1 MSNTSLSPKGIAALL
16 GQVKPTMEALKK
28 EGIGSP
34 VSLEGLDDRAA
45 ALRAYLGPTDYSK
58 QLQQAQDAAKLQAAL
73 SLASRGFASMGATP
87 KRGESPF
94 ATIGRELL
102 APVGADLIPVST
114 DLMKR
119 KAAIDA
125 AKQAEDRQVKLAALT
140 QAQAEKKS
148 QESLALSLIETMT
161 KTLGTTNLSST
172 IKDNQQFSATVGD
185 KVLTAVGPVLVVKS
199 KDGKQQQIRTLG
211 SSTTLSGEVIPAG
224 TLVESVSKAP
234 EKATIRP
241 KPAFGQLYKDG
252 KFVDVKNVTVT
263 SKVGAD
269 NITPINNYFIR
280 TGTPGNVKMKNIT
293 ADFSEN
299 IGVHGKWTSGDDLYV
314 ADSER
319 VGNAGIQGVKD
330 GDKIQMFVR
339 SALPDMGG
347 TDEVQYRFKG
357 KDVTGKISPLLNTNA
372 VQTRDLDES
381 QKQAAGQTA
390 PTYGNKE
397 TLTLD
402 KDTVKLI
409 TGAKIGE
416 EVSVFYNTKDPSDRK
431 YTFRGTP
438 LDASIG
444 SQIAARP
451 LSKIQKIK
459 AGQEP
464 EKFTPGPDL
473 VVNVAVRDKL
483 KELGLKAKIGDKITT
498 TTGEVSGLQF
508 RFKDTP
514 ITGDVARLADAS
526 ELSPIDRQELGLD
539 LKEIQRVTNT
549 GPDSIKVGQVTIP
562 PNESAS
568 VPKIDLDA
576 LAGSDPGSRS
586 KLRVFDSSVDLQE
599 KEYVAKRSTNIAGT
613 QLNKGQSVSLTQEQ
627 FSKLPDNQKEALAQ
641 SSTEQESIRR
651 KVGVESVWKSVQD
664 LNASVLTQSGRTR
677 SPTETELNALSR
689 EFEGKRGSQLELR
702 KRILEMLQRRGPPA
716 PEIDTVNRATDGVEG
731 RAETFAEKN
740 QARLNRTVPRYNALV
755 ANGRIPNR
763 DYDQLRYIPKVAFAN
778 LTETGIPARDVNEK
792 WQAAIK
798 KIEDRRDKFKF
809 PDASDSA
816 AFTATARLKI
826 LTDYLLVSGDIDKSG
841 KLVGPFAKFG
851 ANVLADY
858 GEPFTS
864 SESKRFNQVITEM
877 RAALKTLSASEG
889 DDTRPSNYR
898 IALQEDLLP
907 LFTKPEV
914 LNINN
919 LKTISAKLSG
929 NIRSQFVPEFTIKN
943 VVPQSWVKAA
953 NQAGVKV
960 SLDPKTYAD
969 FLDPNSPQNRGD
981 LLISREEVLRS
992 IGKEPFSLEE
1002 FNALRVGQPLPL
1014 DANLNSYIKVS
1025 GPTTFNGNR
1034 VAGLVQMALPGT
1046 RKPDP
1051 SKSKYPFQYNT
1062 QANP

>member
-16 GQVKPTMEALKK
+16 SQVKPTMDALKA
-28 EGIGSP
+28 ENIGSP

-87 KRGESPF
+87 KKGESPF

-125 AKQAEDRQVKLAALT
+125 AKQTEDRQVKLAALT

-161 KTLGTTNLSST
+161 KSLGTTNLSST

-211 SSTTLSGEVIPAG
+211 DSKTLSGKVIPAG
-224 TLVESVSKAP
+224 TLVESVGKAP
-234 EKATIRP
+234 EKATVRP
-241 KPAFGQLYKDG
+241 EPVFGQVYKDG
-252 KFVDVKNVTVT
+252 KFVDVTNVTVT

-269 NITPINNYFIR
+269 NITPINTYFIQ
-280 TGTPGNVKMKNIT
+280 TGTPGNVEMENIT
-293 ADFSEN
+293 GNFFQN

-314 ADSER
+314 ADSEK
-319 VGNAGIQGVKD
+319 VGNAGIQGVRD

-339 SALPDMGG
+339 SALPDRGG
-347 TDEVQYRFKG
+347 IDEVQYRFKG
-357 KDVTGKISPLLNTNA
+357 KDVTGKISSLLNTNA
-372 VQTRDLDES
+372 VQTRDLDDS
-381 QKQAAGQTA
+381 QKQDAGQRA
-390 PTYGNKE
+390 PTYK
-397 TLTLD
+397 TQQKLVLD
-402 KDTVKLI
+402 KKTVQLFAKTLY
-409 TGAKIGE
+409 GAEIGE
-416 EVSVFYNTKDPSDRK
+416 EVTVEANTNDPSDVR
-431 YTFRGTP
+431 YMFRGTP

-444 SQIAARP
+444 SKIAARP
-451 LSKIQKIK
+451 LSKIQKIE

-483 KELGLKAKIGDKITT
+483 KGLGLTAKIGDKITT
-498 TTGEVSGLQF
+498 TTGDVSGLQF

-514 ITGDVARLADAS
+514 ITGAVARLADAS
-526 ELSPIDRQELGLD
+526 ELSPIDRQKLGLD

-562 PNESAS
+562 PNGSAS

-586 KLRVFDSSVDLQE
+586 KLRVFNSSVDLQE
-599 KEYVAKRSTNIAGT
+599 KEFVAKKSINIAGN

-627 FSKLPDNQKEALAQ
+627 FSKLPDNQKDALAQ

-664 LNASVLTQSGRTR
+664 LNEAVLTQSGKTR

-702 KRILEMLQRRGPPA
+702 KRILEMLQRRGPPGEVDSA
-716 PEIDTVNRATDGVEG
+716 NRATDGVE
-731 RAETFAEKN
+731 RQAETFAEKN
-740 QARLNRTVPRYNALV
+740 QARLNRTVPRYDALV
-755 ANGRIPNR
+755 DNGKLPNR

-826 LTDYLLVSGDIDKSG
+826 LTDYLLVSGDIDQSG

-851 ANVLADY
+851 VNVLADY

-919 LKTISAKLSG
+919 LKTVSAKLSG

-981 LLISREEVLRS
+981 FLVSREEVLRS

-1002 FNALRVGQPLPL
+1002 FNSLSVGQPLPL

-1025 GPTTFNGNR
+1025 GPTNFNGNR

-1051 SKSKYPFQYNT
+1051 NKSKYPFQ
-1062 QANP
+1062 